1 MQFAS
6 CFTFKFLTNKM
17 KRMIKIVK
25 DCVLVYFVWNKWV
38 QNRTP
43 KKNCSKKSYQI
54 SQSLL
59 PRLLKAVRFIFCSAL
74 HCYVFS
80 YLSNATRIKV
90 LCLIVSNGTFTCSAS
105 SSVHV
110 CYGLGV
116 CLSWNIRCKKKSSYF
131 LHIANCPIL
140 TKANVMA
147 SFIQHSLCTNAY
159 PPLTCLLWA

>member
-1 MQFAS
+1 MYPYKNRPFPTFRPEFRPFPTFCLGPTYQECNFVS
-6 CFTFKFLTNKM
+6 CFTFKFLTNKI
-17 KRMIKIVK
+17 KRMVKINQH
-25 DCVLVYFVWNKWV
+25 CVLVYFVWNKWV

-43 KKNCSKKSYQI
+43 KKHCSKKSYQI

-116 CLSWNIRCKKKSSYF
+116 CLS
-131 LHIANCPIL
+131 
-140 TKANVMA
+140 
-147 SFIQHSLCTNAY
+147 
-159 PPLTCLLWA
+159 

>member
-1 MQFAS
+1 
-6 CFTFKFLTNKM
+6 M

-38 QNRTP
+38 QNGTP
-43 KKNCSKKSYQI
+43 KKKLLSYQI

-147 SFIQHSLCTNAY
+147 SFIQHSLWIN
-159 PPLTCLLWA
+159 PPVTRLLWA